1 MNGRPA
7 GFSQVTDALDP
18 VIEEVRMRFIAD
30 FPLRCDTAAGLLTQS
45 QDTATGAEAAQ
56 SLLSLTHRMAGLA
69 GIIGFRRV
77 SALASDLEGMMARPE
92 SRGREY
98 ETARSLVDALR
109 AAFADEVAV
118 PTSHTAGK
126 SNGVTLGTILIA
138 EDDDDQRSVV
148 STCLREA
155 GYLVEGLASGDS
167 VLERARAIR
176 PSVVLLDVEMPGL
189 DGYSVCRQLKADAT
203 LAAIP
208 VLFLTT
214 RTRLDDRLAGLT
226 LGADDYLAKP
236 VDVGELL
243 IRLDRVR
250 SRFEARSQQA
260 GATSVLSFEEFAQVS
275 RSRIAQSA
283 ASLVLIRLSAEE
295 LRVAAAHVTREIRR
309 TDLAGYYDRSH
320 LLLLLPG
327 LSGPVASGRT
337 AELIA
342 GLAAEGLE
350 GAAAGLSCS
359 VTGGSKAF
367 ETMLV
372 EADQALMQARLF
384 GIPAVVHGEKIDRDG
399 VASRGFV
406 LLADDDPDIIRILDA
421 QMRGAGYRTSL
432 AFDGAEALAV
442 LESARPDV
450 AILDLMMPKMGGFDL
465 LARLKSLPAR
475 PKVLVL
481 SARGREDDVTRA
493 FELGADD
500 YVTKPFNPQELLA
513 RVARLSR

>member
-1 MNGRPA
+1 
-7 GFSQVTDALDP
+7 
-18 VIEEVRMRFIAD
+18 
-30 FPLRCDTAAGLLTQS
+30 
-45 QDTATGAEAAQ
+45 
-56 SLLSLTHRMAGLA
+56 
-69 GIIGFRRV
+69 
-77 SALASDLEGMMARPE
+77 
-92 SRGREY
+92 
-98 ETARSLVDALR
+98 
-109 AAFADEVAV
+109 
-118 PTSHTAGK
+118 
-126 SNGVTLGTILIA
+126 
-138 EDDDDQRSVV
+138 
-148 STCLREA
+148 
-155 GYLVEGLASGDS
+155 
-167 VLERARAIR
+167 
-176 PSVVLLDVEMPGL
+176 
-189 DGYSVCRQLKADAT
+189 
-203 LAAIP
+203 
-208 VLFLTT
+208 
-214 RTRLDDRLAGLT
+214 
-226 LGADDYLAKP
+226 
-236 VDVGELL
+236 
-243 IRLDRVR
+243 
-250 SRFEARSQQA
+250 
-260 GATSVLSFEEFAQVS
+260 
-275 RSRIAQSA
+275 
-283 ASLVLIRLSAEE
+283 
-295 LRVAAAHVTREIRR
+295 
-309 TDLAGYYDRSH
+309 
-320 LLLLLPG
+320 
-327 LSGPVASGRT
+327 
-337 AELIA
+337 LIA

-384 GIPAVVHGEKIDRDG
+384 GIPAVVHGENIDRDG